1 MQNIGMEAP
10 HPRQQMTVRDL
21 AKLITARIIARAL
34 EQPTQSEAVDF
45 FARASARFM
54 AITTT
59 PADQLDAE
67 LIKFGHEF
75 GLLAPTKE
83 A

>member
-1 MQNIGMEAP
+1 
-10 HPRQQMTVRDL
+10 MTMRELVN
-21 AKLITARIIARAL
+21 LIVSRITARAL
-34 EQPTQSEAVDF
+34 EQPTQIEAVDF

-54 AITTT
+54 TITKHT
-59 PADQLDAE
+59 PANELDAE
-67 LIKFGHEF
+67 LVKFGLEF